1 MGEKM
6 AKLAIKGGNAIRT
19 KPYGPWPICTQKD
32 IERVAE
38 VMRSGNWSYH
48 ARKHEMQ
55 IEFGE
60 KFARFQDAKYGICT
74 STGAAALLTS
84 LRAAGAQIGHEVIV
98 PALTFVAT
106 ASAAFLAG
114 AVPVIVDVD
123 PETYCIDVTKIEEA
137 ITDKTKAI
145 VPVHLYSNI
154 ADMDR
159 IMEIAKEHN
168 LAVVEDCAHAHGAK
182 WRGKGVGSIGD
193 LGCFSFQQYKVMS
206 SGEGGII
213 TTNDEEFEEK
223 CTAFVDCGRLRR
235 GDKHAQYALGWNY
248 RITEFQ
254 AAILL
259 GQLERLSEQIELRE
273 RNADYLSD
281 QLRRIDGVS
290 PLKKDERITSRSYY
304 YYVFKYDPAGFDN
317 APKSRFIRAMYFEGI
332 PCEDIYEPIYRSPL
346 FTIHA
351 DRWPLLW
358 DHEKRIDYTSIK
370 CPVAEK
376 ASSEEAVAISLIAL
390 HGEKSDVDDVTN
402 AIQKIKENAQ
412 ELHGNESTALKAIR
426 ATRQLLTRKFTKQE
440 E

>member
-1 MGEKM
+1 M
-6 AKLAIKGGNAIRT
+6 AKLAIKGGSPIRT
-19 KPYGPWPICTQKD
+19 RPYSQWPICSEKD
-32 IERVAE
+32 ITRMAE

-48 ARKHEMQ
+48 AKKHEMQ
-55 IEFGE
+55 TTFAE
-60 KFARFQDAKYGICT
+60 KFARFQDAKYGVCT

-84 LRAAGAQIGHEVIV
+84 LRAAGTQIGDEVIV

-123 PETYCIDVTKIEEA
+123 AETYCIDVSKIQEA
-137 ITDKTKAI
+137 ITDKTRAI
-145 VPVHLYSNI
+145 IPVHLYSNI

-159 IMEIAKEHN
+159 IMETAKKHN

-193 LGCFSFQQYKVMS
+193 LGCFSFQQYKAMS

-213 TTNDEEFEEK
+213 TTNKEELEEK
-223 CTAFVDCGRLRR
+223 CTSFVDCGRVRR
-235 GDKHAQYALGWNY
+235 EDNYVQSALGWNF

-259 GQLERLSEQIELRE
+259 GQLERLPEQIKLRE
-273 RNADYLSD
+273 RNAEYLSD

-317 APKSRFIRAMYFEGI
+317 APKSRFICAMYFEGI

-346 FTIHA
+346 FSLHS
-351 DRWPLLW
+351 DRWPLNVN
-358 DHEKRIDYTSIK
+358 HEKGIDYTSVE

-390 HGEKSDVDDVTN
+390 QGEKSDVDDVVN
-402 AIQKIKENAQ
+402 AIQKIKENAH
-412 ELHGNESTALKAIR
+412 ELHGTESTALKAIR
-426 ATRQLLTRKFTKQE
+426 ATRQLLSRKFTKKE